1 MRLCLRRTKLL
12 GKAPPQETPPSP
24 SSFPSIAWGQLN
36 PFRSLSFSFPFIH
49 PILPPLLSFKVSVSL
64 PSRKRGRSPTCAFRF
79 CRPAKAIA
87 PPCSLLTVGKCL
99 FPILLLCVPLCP
111 PLFPREGR
119 MFIFPTGFLLFHPLP
134 CGTGGSQARN
144 SSHHL
149 SLKREGSNG

>member
-111 PLFPREGR
+111 PSSPVKEGCS
-119 MFIFPTGFLLFHPLP
+119 FSLLDSSSSIPYHVV
-134 CGTGGSQARN
+134 QEAARHEI
-144 SSHHL
+144 HHITYP
-149 SLKREGSNG
+149 